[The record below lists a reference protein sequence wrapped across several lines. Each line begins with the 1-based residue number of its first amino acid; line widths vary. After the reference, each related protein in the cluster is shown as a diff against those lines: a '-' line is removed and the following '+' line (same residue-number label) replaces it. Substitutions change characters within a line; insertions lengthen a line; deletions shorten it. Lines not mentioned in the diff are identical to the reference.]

1 MSKSVPA
8 IRSVK
13 ARGLVVPIARPVK
26 NAFTRS
32 TPRRWS

>member
-13 ARGLVVPIARPVK
+13 ARGVVVPLARPLK
-26 NAFTRS
+26 NALACS
-32 TPRRWS
+32 IPDRWC